1 MNDYPD
7 IEQLR
12 PRLLA
17 VAYRMLGGA
26 ADAEDAVQDAFLR
39 FHQQAEGTVES
50 PEAWL
55 VKTTTRL
62 CIDRLRRS
70 RREDYVGPW
79 LPEPVP
85 ETWPGAAADRVEL
98 AESLSMAFLVLLES
112 LSPVERAAYLLRE
125 VFGYEYDEIGDLLDK
140 TPANVRQITAR
151 ARKRLEVREPRFA
164 ADDRAAEELA
174 GRFFAACQSGDV
186 RAIEAMLAE
195 GVVVYSD
202 GGGKAFAAR
211 KPITGTGR
219 VANLLEVVF
228 RKLRRYGSLAVTRVN
243 GRPGVVFTL
252 GGRAFEVM
260 TIVPDAAAGSV
271 GRVYIVLNPDKLR
284 LWSDPGETASSA
296 NDRPESEREETHAS
310 PRQLHEAVEGAA
322 SGAVC
327 PGKVC

>member
-1 MNDYPD
+1 MNEYVE
-7 IEQLR
+7 IEQFR
-12 PRLLA
+12 PKLLA
-17 VAYRMLGGA
+17 VAYRMLGAA

-39 FHQQAEGTVES
+39 FHQQAEGTVAS

-62 CIDRLRRS
+62 CIDRLRQS
-70 RREDYVGPW
+70 RREEYVGPW

-125 VFGYEYDEIGDLLDK
+125 IFGYDYDEIADLVGK
-140 TPANVRQITAR
+140 TPATVRQITAR
-151 ARKRLEVREPRFA
+151 ARKRLEVREPRFT

-174 GRFFAACQSGDV
+174 GRFFNACQSGDV

-195 GVVVYSD
+195 DVVLYSD

-211 KPITGTGR
+211 KPVVGTGR

-228 RKLRRYGSLAVTRVN
+228 RKLRRYGSLTATRVN
-243 GRPGVVFTL
+243 GCPGIVFTL
-252 GGRAFEVM
+252 GGRAFEVL
-260 TIVPDAAAGSV
+260 TIVPDAAAGSI
-271 GRVYIVLNPDKLR
+271 GQVYVVLNPEKLR
-284 LWSDPGETASSA
+284 LWSDSGTTATRA

-310 PRQLHEAVEGAA
+310 PHQLHEAVQGA
-322 SGAVC
+322 S
-327 PGKVC
+327 PGDVFPWKVR